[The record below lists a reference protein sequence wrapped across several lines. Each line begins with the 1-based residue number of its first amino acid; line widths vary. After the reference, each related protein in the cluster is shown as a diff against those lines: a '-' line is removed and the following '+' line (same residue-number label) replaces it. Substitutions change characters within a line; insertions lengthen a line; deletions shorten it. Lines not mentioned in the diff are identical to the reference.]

1 MTDSKR
7 LPPAYLTALGLVN
20 ALGNSCDEV
29 RGRLLAGDTSGMV
42 REAGW
47 LATGGEEVIN
57 TALVG
62 KVQAKLPAV
71 PAHLARY
78 DCRNNRLLLAAL
90 AQIGEAVEGAI
101 ARYGRARIGVVLGT
115 STSGIAEGEAAIAA
129 LDRDGAMPA
138 YFDYASQ
145 EIGTAAPFLARHL
158 GLLGPAYTVSTAC
171 TSSAKALVSARLLLA
186 AGVCDAVLAGGVDSL
201 CRLTV
206 SGFTAL
212 ESVSPERCN
221 PMSANRRGINIGEA
235 AALFLMTREGGNYGD
250 NSGGNIA
257 LLGCGESSDA
267 HHISAPHPEG
277 LGAERAMRAALHD
290 AGLTPA
296 DIAYVNLHG
305 TATAKNDEMESRAMW
320 RVFHAN
326 TPADPHA
333 NTPASSTKPLT
344 GHTLGAAGAT
354 EAAFCWLAL
363 TDDNGRLPPH
373 IWDGVADPALPPL
386 NLVQVGECMPAG
398 TRRVVMSN
406 GYAFGGSN
414 VSLIIGECY

>member
-1 MTDSKR
+1 MTDPNRRPS
-7 LPPAYLTALGLVN
+7 AYLAALGLVN
-20 ALGNSCDEV
+20 ALGSSRDEV
-29 RGRLLAGDTSGMV
+29 SARLFAGDTSGMV
-42 REAGW
+42 RESGL
-47 LATGGEEVIN
+47 LATGGD
-57 TALVG
+57 ALVG
-62 KVQAKLPAV
+62 RVRGDLPPI
-71 PAHLARY
+71 PAHLATY

-90 AQIGEAVEGAI
+90 AQIAETVEQAI
-101 ARYGRARIGVVLGT
+101 GRYGRTRVGVVLGT

-129 LDRDGAMPA
+129 LDRDGSMPA
-138 YFDYASQ
+138 DFDYACQ

-158 GLLGPAYTVSTAC
+158 GLIGPAYTVSTAC

-212 ESVSPERCN
+212 ESVSPVLTN

-235 AALFLMTREGGNYGD
+235 AVLFLMTREAHAD
-250 NSGGNIA
+250 ATPPIA

-277 LGAERAMRAALHD
+277 LGAERAMRAALAD
-290 AGLTPA
+290 AGLAPT

-305 TATAKNDEMESRAMW
+305 TATPKNDEMESRAMR
-320 RVFHAN
+320 RVFP
-326 TPADPHA
+326 TD
-333 NTPASSTKPLT
+333 TPASSTKPLT

-363 TDDNGRLPPH
+363 KDDNGTLPPH
-373 IWDGVADPALPPL
+373 VWDGIADPAFPALH
-386 NLVQVGECMPAG
+386 LVHMGERMGPNA
-398 TRRVVMSN
+398 RRVVMSN

-414 VSLIIGECY
+414 VSLIIGEI

>member
-1 MTDSKR
+1 MIPVYIS
-7 LPPAYLTALGLVN
+7 ALGLVN
-20 ALGNSCDEV
+20 ALGNSREEV
-29 RGRLLAGDTSGMV
+29 RERLLAGDGSGMV
-42 REAGW
+42 RESGW
-47 LATGGEEVIN
+47 LTSGEE
-57 TALVG
+57 ALVG
-62 KVQAKLPAV
+62 KVRGELPTL
-71 PAHLARY
+71 PEHLARY

-90 AQIGEAVEGAI
+90 AQIGEQVELAI
-101 ARYGRARIGVVLGT
+101 GRYGRARVGVVLGT

-138 YFDYASQ
+138 RFDYASQ

-221 PMSANRRGINIGEA
+221 PMSANRRGINIGEG
-235 AALFLMTREGGNYGD
+235 AALFLLTRETAA
-250 NSGGNIA
+250 IA
-257 LLGCGESSDA
+257 LLGHGESSDA

-277 LGAERAMRAALHD
+277 LGAEAAMRAALGD
-290 AGLTPA
+290 AGLEAA

-305 TATAKNDEMESRAMW
+305 TATPKNDEMESRAMR
-320 RVFHAN
+320 RVF
-326 TPADPHA
+326 PS
-333 NTPASSTKPLT
+333 NTPASSTKPLS

-354 EAAFCWLAL
+354 EIAFCWLAL
-363 TDDNGRLPPH
+363 TDDNARLPPH
-373 IWDGVADPALPPL
+373 VWDGVADPVLPPL
-386 NLVQVGECMPAG
+386 HLARLGERMRSEKP
-398 TRRVVMSN
+398 RVVMSN
-406 GYAFGGSN
+406 GFAFGGSN
-414 VSLIIGECY
+414 VSLIIGAL

>member
-1 MTDSKR
+1 MNR
-7 LPPAYLTALGLVN
+7 LPPAYLSALGLVN
-20 ALGNSCDEV
+20 ALGNSREEV
-29 RGRLLAGDTSGMV
+29 RARLLAGDGSGMV
-42 REAGW
+42 RESGW
-47 LATGGEEVIN
+47 LTSGEE
-57 TALVG
+57 ALVG
-62 KVQAKLPAV
+62 KVRGELPKLPE
-71 PAHLARY
+71 HLARY

-90 AQIGEAVEGAI
+90 AQISEPVEQAI
-101 ARYGRARIGVVLGT
+101 DRYGRARVGVVLGT

-138 YFDYASQ
+138 KFDYASQ

-221 PMSANRRGINIGEA
+221 PMSANRCGINIGEG
-235 AALFLMTREGGNYGD
+235 AALFLLTRETAP
-250 NSGGNIA
+250 IA
-257 LLGCGESSDA
+257 LLGHGETSDA

-277 LGAERAMRAALHD
+277 LGAEAAMRVALHD
-290 AGLTPA
+290 AGLKPA

-305 TATAKNDEMESRAMW
+305 TATPKNDEMESRAMR
-320 RVFHAN
+320 RVFS
-326 TPADPHA
+326 AD
-333 NTPASSTKPLT
+333 TPASSTKPLS

-354 EAAFCWLAL
+354 EIAFCWLAL
-363 TDDNGRLPPH
+363 SDDNARLPPH
-373 IWDGVADPALPPL
+373 VWDGVADPALPPL
-386 NLVQVGECMPAG
+386 HLVQTGERMRSEKP
-398 TRRVVMSN
+398 RVVMSN

-414 VSLIIGECY
+414 VSLIIGAIC

>member
-1 MTDSKR
+1 MIPVHLS
-7 LPPAYLTALGLVN
+7 ALGLVN
-20 ALGNSCDEV
+20 ALGNSREEV
-29 RGRLLAGDTSGMV
+29 RGRLLAGDGSGMV
-42 REAGW
+42 RESGW
-47 LATGGEEVIN
+47 LTSGEE
-57 TALVG
+57 ALVG
-62 KVQAKLPAV
+62 KVRGALPTV
-71 PAHLARY
+71 PNNLARF

-90 AQIGEAVEGAI
+90 AQIEDAVATAI
-101 ARYGRARIGVVLGT
+101 DHYGRARVGIVLGT

-129 LDRDGAMPA
+129 LDRNGAMPA
-138 YFDYASQ
+138 EFDYARQ
-145 EIGTAAPFLARHL
+145 EIGAAAPFLARHL

-221 PMSANRRGINIGEA
+221 PMSVNRRGINIGEG
-235 AALFLMTREGGNYGD
+235 AALFLLTREPVPNAPP
-250 NSGGNIA
+250 IA

-277 LGAERAMRAALHD
+277 LGAEAAMRAALRD

-305 TATAKNDEMESRAMW
+305 TATPKNDEMESRAMR
-320 RVFHAN
+320 RVFS
-326 TPADPHA
+326 PEM
-333 NTPASSTKPLT
+333 PASSTKPLT

-363 TDDNGRLPPH
+363 TDDNARLPPH
-373 IWDGVADPALPPL
+373 IWDGAADPALPPL
-386 NLVQVGECMPAG
+386 HLTAPGERMRTKG
-398 TRRVVMSN
+398 RRVVMSN

-414 VSLIIGECY
+414 VSLIIGEL

>member
-1 MTDSKR
+1 MIPVHLS
-7 LPPAYLTALGLVN
+7 AVGLIN
-20 ALGNSCDEV
+20 ALGNTREEV
-29 RGRLLAGDTSGMV
+29 RARLLAGDGSGMTL
-42 REAGW
+42 ETGW
-47 LATGGEEVIN
+47 LAGGGE
-57 TALVG
+57 ALVG
-62 KVQAKLPAV
+62 RARGELPAV
-71 PAHLARY
+71 PEKLARY

-90 AQIGEAVEGAI
+90 AQIEARVAEAI
-101 ARYGRARIGVVLGT
+101 DHYGRARVGVVLGT

-138 YFDYASQ
+138 GFDYASQ
-145 EIGTAAPFLARHL
+145 EIGAAAPFLARHL

-186 AGVCDAVLAGGVDSL
+186 AGVCDAVIAGGADSL

-235 AALFLMTREGGNYGD
+235 AALFLLTRERFD
-250 NSGGNIA
+250 DAPPIA
-257 LLGCGESSDA
+257 LLGHGESGDA

-277 LGAERAMRAALHD
+277 VGAEAAMRAALRD
-290 AGLTPA
+290 ASLEPA

-305 TATAKNDEMESRAMW
+305 TATPKNDEMESRAMR
-320 RVFHAN
+320 RVF
-326 TPADPHA
+326 PAD
-333 NTPASSTKPLT
+333 TPASSTKPLC

-354 EAAFCWLAL
+354 EIAFCWLAL
-363 TDDNGRLPPH
+363 TDDNARLPPH
-373 IWDGVADPALPPL
+373 VWDGVADPALPAL
-386 NLVQVGECMPAG
+386 NLAKTGARMPSEK
-398 TRRVVMSN
+398 RRVVMSN

-414 VSLIIGECY
+414 VSLIIGEV